1 MRRASLLFL
10 ALAAANLA
18 ATTPASAK
26 VGVTPWKPAGISS
39 PQWES
44 HPAFDPVNGDLYFVR
59 SSPAFEG
66 WHLLVSRCTAAGWS
80 NPEPPSFASD
90 AIEADPWF
98 TPDGGTLYF
107 ISTRAFDGK
116 KGKDLDIWRVD
127 RKADHS
133 WSAPE
138 RLPEPVNSSET
149 EWFPRLA
156 PDGYLYFGSKRP
168 GGLGG
173 NDIWRARGDAAG
185 HWSAENLGPA
195 INTPGDE
202 YEPLPSADGKSL
214 TVATADGFFV
224 THQTSTGWSARQKL
238 GPDINANG
246 TEIGPLLSPDGNSIL
261 FSRDTKGPDSGEF
274 FVWHGGG
281 AQSWPPDCPA
291 RAQ

>member
-1 MRRASLLFL
+1 MRRASLLL
-10 ALAAANLA
+10 PALAAAVLA
-18 ATTPASAK
+18 ATPAALAK
-26 VGVTPWKPAGISS
+26 GTVAAWKPAGISS

-44 HPAFDPVNGDLYFVR
+44 HPAFDPVTGEFYFVR

-80 NPEPPSFASD
+80 NPQPPSFALD

-98 TPDGGTLYF
+98 TPDGASLYF

-116 KGKDLDIWRVD
+116 KGKDLDIWRID
-127 RKADHS
+127 RKADRS
-133 WSAPE
+133 WGVPE
-138 RLPEPVNSSET
+138 RLPEPVNSGET

-156 PDGYLYFGSKRP
+156 ADGFLYFGSKRS

-173 NDIWRARGDAAG
+173 NDIWRARSDAAG

-202 YEPLPSADGKSL
+202 YEPLPTADGKGL
-214 TVATADGFFV
+214 VVATADGFFSSQL
-224 THQTSTGWSARQKL
+224 TEKGWSARQKL
-238 GPDINANG
+238 GADINVNG
-246 TEIGPLLSPDGNSIL
+246 TEIGPLFSPDGNSIL

-274 FVWHGGG
+274 FVWRGG
-281 AQSWPPDCPA
+281 ATPSWPPDCPA